1 MRAAYIVHGF
11 VQGVGYRAYVK
22 GIADRL
28 KIGGIVTNREDG
40 SVLIIVEGEETVL
53 KEFEEGI
60 NISIK
65 YGTQVQSIEKKY
77 NLDSDPDVEI
87 DFSTFQIVHD
97 E

>member
-22 GIADRL
+22 GVADRL
-28 KIGGIVTNREDG
+28 KLGGIITNRDDG

-65 YGTQVQSIEKKY
+65 YGTQVQNIERRY
-77 NLDSDPDVEI
+77 DVDENPDFDI
-87 DFSTFQIVHD
+87 DFSTFQIVHG

>member
-22 GIADRL
+22 GIAEQL
-28 KIGGIVTNREDG
+28 KLGGVVMNREDG
-40 SVLIIVEGEETVL
+40 SVLIIIEGEETVL

-65 YGTQVQSIEKKY
+65 YGTQVQSIEKNY
-77 NLDSDPDVEI
+77 NVDEDPDFDI